1 MLPTDEVVVRFPE
14 LEPKTELEKTAVIF
28 AIASRRKR
36 KHRVPGQR
44 TKLVGPS
51 MTSPEV
57 VQHLRMMGKI
67 K

>member
-1 MLPTDEVVVRFPE
+1 MLSTDEVVVHFPQ
-14 LEPKTELEKTAVIF
+14 LEPKTELEKTAIIF
-28 AIASRRKR
+28 AIAARRKR